1 MTRLPAAL
9 TRLTVAT
16 ALGLGCRPASGAGAA
31 GAPGA
36 ALTPIGTYHIEMP
49 GESTAG
55 APAAPW
61 ALRLADGGRYA
72 VTRAGQVAV
81 EGRYRLTADTIVF
94 SGEAGPQACPDEVTS
109 PGTYRWR
116 RAGRTLTLTPV
127 ADGCDGR
134 RAAFAGRP
142 LTQADADAP

>member
-1 MTRLPAAL
+1 VTRPTAAL
-9 TRLTVAT
+9 ARLAAA
-16 ALGLGCRPASGAGAA
+16 ALGLGCRSASGSGAA

-36 ALTPIGTYHIEMP
+36 ALTPLGTYRIEMP
-49 GESTAG
+49 GESAAG

-72 VTRAGQVAV
+72 VTRDGQLAV
-81 EGRYRLTADTIVF
+81 EGRYRLAADTIVF
-94 SGEAGPQACPDEVTS
+94 NGEVGPQACPDEATS

-116 RAGRTLTLTPV
+116 REGRTLTLTPV
-127 ADGCDGR
+127 ADDCNGR

-142 LTQADADAP
+142 LTRADADTP